1 MTKHNTELIIANK
14 MKVLPLPPASANS
27 VFVVVVQ
34 SLSRVRLFTI
44 AGTAAYQGPGE
55 QVC

>member
-14 MKVLPLPPASANS
+14 IKVLPLPPASANS